1 MNKKNIYNIRYSKLI
16 IRDIT
21 ECYYVKK
28 MNRNVYLW
36 VYKLRISFAVDRD
49 YYHKIS
55 DEYGH
60 CEQRDEC
67 TLCNTRYGYA
77 K

>member
-1 MNKKNIYNIRYSKLI
+1 MQMS
-16 IRDIT
+16 
-21 ECYYVKK
+21 
-28 MNRNVYLW
+28 RNVYLW
-36 VYKLRISFAVDRD
+36 VYKLRISVAVDRD